1 MFTKKK
7 ENSVHVLIMEQIN
20 DVENC
25 LVQFQSFIR
34 AASTPQTG
42 IETLRT
48 LEEGIAN
55 AEAVADKSL
64 RKMIDSLSGGS
75 FLPSTR
81 QDLISIATSC
91 DKVANK
97 CELYAKKA
105 VCQKF
110 IFPADFTDDLTEIV
124 SITIDQFAVLEK
136 SISRLFSD
144 FGQLLKDH
152 TILDEIRKLETKVDV
167 IELKLYDKV
176 FSMDIGLAERMQMTQ
191 FIETI
196 CDISDVIENIAD
208 KIQIMLVSR
217 KA

>member
-1 MFTKKK
+1 M
-7 ENSVHVLIMEQIN
+7 
-20 DVENC
+20 
-25 LVQFQSFIR
+25 
-34 AASTPQTG
+34 
-42 IETLRT
+42 
-48 LEEGIAN
+48 
-55 AEAVADKSL
+55 
-64 RKMIDSLSGGS
+64 
-75 FLPSTR
+75 
-81 QDLISIATSC
+81 
-91 DKVANK
+91 
-97 CELYAKKA
+97 
-105 VCQKF
+105 
-110 IFPADFTDDLTEIV
+110 
-124 SITIDQFAVLEK
+124 
-136 SISRLFSD
+136 FSD